1 MQSGT
6 GGKDLRDIEWRN
18 CNITC
23 VDLSYQKHLRKKT
36 ENVLLA
42 PNDEAF
48 SSTVIFTSLFYVI
61 HLKGKS
67 NLFFPHCAF

>member
-6 GGKDLRDIEWRN
+6 GGNDLRDTHWRN
-18 CNITC
+18 RNITC

-42 PNDEAF
+42 PND
-48 SSTVIFTSLFYVI
+48 VIFTSLFYVI